1 MTPLIM
7 NIMKYFLI
15 FVAIVCFIF
24 SIQGFMGKDT
34 MILNPKYNRASK
46 EEREK
51 MDKKA
56 YIKQSSIIFL
66 FIGLVSLFNGFTY
79 IFKLKIFYYLAIV
92 CTVIGIIY
100 FIISNRNPNNK

>member
-1 MTPLIM
+1 MIPLIM
-7 NIMKYFLI
+7 NIMKYLLI
-15 FVAIVCFIF
+15 FVAIVCFIY
-24 SIQGFMGKDT
+24 SIQGFMGKET
-34 MILNPKYNRASK
+34 VILNSKYTRASK

-56 YIKQSSIIFL
+56 YIKQYSIVFL

-79 IFKLKIFYYLAIV
+79 IFNLKIFYYLAIV

-100 FIISNRNPNNK
+100 FIVSNRNLNNK